1 MIKKISLLILILFAT
16 SCGYEAMHT
25 AKNKQNY
32 NFSVSKINFEGDRI
46 INSKIK
52 NRLNMYRKSSQ
63 NKKLAL
69 KINSRLEKI
78 ILAKNSNGNITS
90 FNNTLTI
97 EVEIS
102 IENKVK
108 NNLILKESFNYNNTS
123 NKFHLKNYEREIK
136 NNLAETIAD
145 KLIFKL
151 SNI

>member
-1 MIKKISLLILILFAT
+1 MIKKISLVILILFTT

-25 AKNKQNY
+25 TKNRQNY
-32 NFSVSKINFEGDRI
+32 NFFIGKINFEGDRI

-52 NRLNMYRKSSQ
+52 SRLDAYKKSSQ
-63 NKKLAL
+63 NKKLTL
-69 KINSRLEKI
+69 SINSRLEKI
-78 ILAKNSNGNITS
+78 ILAKNSSGNITS

-102 IENKVK
+102 IDNKIK
-108 NNLILKESFNYNNTS
+108 DNLILKETFNYNNTT
-123 NKFHLKNYEREIK
+123 NKFQLKNYEKEIK
-136 NNLAETIAD
+136 NNLAETITD